1 MVTSHNFL
9 LIGEDEISKD
19 RKIETI
25 KKSLFKD
32 RTEEFNLSVFYSK
45 ELTLARLKEAINRL
59 PCFSA
64 KRLIIIKDILH
75 LSPALKTYLVSYLK
89 SPYKHVIVILESSSI
104 SGKDT
109 FMTSIMPL
117 VQVFRFKT
125 QRQANVFDLG
135 KMIIQGKI
143 TIALKT
149 LSRLLDEEKEPV
161 RILGGLFWQ
170 WQKERQQLSLSQ
182 QKRQLKIFLDTD
194 MDIKSGRLKP
204 GLALELL
211 VINLCR
217 PAS

>member
-1 MVTSHNFL
+1 MVASHNFL

-32 RTEEFNLSVFYSK
+32 RTEEFNLGVFYSK
-45 ELTLARLKEAINRL
+45 ELTLARLKEAINTL
-59 PCFSA
+59 SCFSA

-75 LSPALKTYLVSYLK
+75 LSPALKTYLASYLK

-117 VQVFRFKT
+117 LQVFRFKT

-194 MDIKSGRLKP
+194 MYIKGGRLKP

>member
-1 MVTSHNFL
+1 MVASHNFL

-45 ELTLARLKEAINRL
+45 ELTLARLKEAISRL

-89 SPYKHVIVILESSSI
+89 SPYKHVIVILESPSI

-135 KMIIQGKI
+135 KMIIQGK
-143 TIALKT
+143 TTMALKT
-149 LSRLLDEEKEPV
+149 LSGLLDEEKKPV

-170 WQKERQQLSLSQ
+170 WQKERHQLSLSV

-211 VINLCR
+211 VINVCR

>member
-1 MVTSHNFL
+1 
-9 LIGEDEISKD
+9 
-19 RKIETI
+19 
-25 KKSLFKD
+25 
-32 RTEEFNLSVFYSK
+32 
-45 ELTLARLKEAINRL
+45 
-59 PCFSA
+59 
-64 KRLIIIKDILH
+64 
-75 LSPALKTYLVSYLK
+75 
-89 SPYKHVIVILESSSI
+89 
-104 SGKDT
+104 
-109 FMTSIMPL
+109 MPL

-170 WQKERQQLSLSQ
+170 WQKERQQLSLPQ
-182 QKRQLKIFLDTD
+182 QKRQLKLFLDTD
-194 MDIKSGRLKP
+194 MDIKGGRLKP

-211 VINLCR
+211 VINVCR